1 MPDINPSLINWPQE
15 RPPYGNFAAAVQ
27 GENARW
33 NAVGLAAGMVRA
45 GERSISV
52 TGFANADAGYPM
64 RENNLFLIGSIS
76 KIYTATLVMK
86 LAEEGLLDLDT
97 PVVQYVPD
105 FRLGHDDV
113 RNAITM
119 RMLLSH
125 TSGFDGD
132 RFTEYGRGD
141 DSYQRAVDEFHSLT
155 QWFQPGSFYSYNNA
169 GFYLAGHIIQKLTG
183 DSFEK
188 VMTDRIIAPMGLKNT
203 ILLADDAINRAIA
216 AGHIVDRVKGVSL
229 TTARHLPRHANPAGG
244 VMQSIG
250 DLLTFAQMHLNLGE
264 VNGTHIISRESA
276 QQMQQPQIEADTYDR
291 HYGIGWSIFQRP
303 GSTTIGHGGSWGGH
317 RANLILVPKHNF
329 AHACLGNS
337 NMSIYAYQS
346 LEEWVLEHELHI
358 TKPRRESIDLS
369 PLELDAY
376 TGTYT
381 RHDSRYVVT
390 RTETGLRLAVTD
402 IDEDTG
408 KEGDLPRLF
417 DLEPLEAG
425 RFRVTSPESR
435 DATVDFRPVPDAG
448 GTSRDLL
455 RIWGR
460 VAARSPQGG
469 E

>member
-1 MPDINPSLINWPQE
+1 
-15 RPPYGNFAAAVQ
+15 
-27 GENARW
+27 
-33 NAVGLAAGMVRA
+33 
-45 GERSISV
+45 
-52 TGFANADAGYPM
+52 
-64 RENNLFLIGSIS
+64 
-76 KIYTATLVMK
+76 
-86 LAEEGLLDLDT
+86 
-97 PVVQYVPD
+97 
-105 FRLGHDDV
+105 
-113 RNAITM
+113 
-119 RMLLSH
+119 
-125 TSGFDGD
+125 
-132 RFTEYGRGD
+132 
-141 DSYQRAVDEFHSLT
+141 
-155 QWFQPGSFYSYNNA
+155 
-169 GFYLAGHIIQKLTG
+169 
-183 DSFEK
+183 
-188 VMTDRIIAPMGLKNT
+188 
-203 ILLADDAINRAIA
+203 
-216 AGHIVDRVKGVSL
+216 
-229 TTARHLPRHANPAGG
+229 
-244 VMQSIG
+244 MQSIG

-264 VNGTHIISRESA
+264 VNGTRIISRESA

-303 GSTTIGHGGSWGGH
+303 GGTTIGHGGSWGGH

-435 DATVDFRPVPDAG
+435 DATVDFRPIPDAG